1 MKTCQRNK
9 DLRTFP
15 KASAARVIQF
25 YLDYETLSS
34 ENENTKKRHQAD
46 ATPLHHEG
54 CIDFPQKIVANKQQ
68 LLLYLDVFLSIQNNQ
83 FFTSIS
89 IQFKIK
95 FQGAF
100 LTAFSEVYE
109 SLLIKRSIVLHK
121 KTA

>member
-1 MKTCQRNK
+1 MPVLLVLSNFIWIMKLYPVK
-9 DLRTFP
+9 M
-15 KASAARVIQF
+15 KIQ
-25 YLDYETLSS
+25 
-34 ENENTKKRHQAD
+34 KKRHQAD

>member
-1 MKTCQRNK
+1 MK
-9 DLRTFP
+9 
-15 KASAARVIQF
+15 IQ
-25 YLDYETLSS
+25 
-34 ENENTKKRHQAD
+34 KKRHQAD

-109 SLLIKRSIVLHK
+109 SLLIKRSIVLLTRAQK
-121 KTA
+121 KTTA